1 MTDWKI
7 QQSDLFG
14 PRAPKIVLPEHLR
27 APARALLEVLLAEAV
42 GKSGGENETM
52 QAREANHE
60 QDHH

>member
-1 MTDWKI
+1 
-7 QQSDLFG
+7 
-14 PRAPKIVLPEHLR
+14 
-27 APARALLEVLLAEAV
+27 LLEVLLAEAV